1 MSTTKALLSRI
12 METAARKLG
21 CDKGTLYLY
30 DERANQLWTA
40 VLQNDLISEIRV
52 EPPQGLAGY
61 SFWHKQVMNVDDAYT
76 SPYFSPKTDELTG
89 YRTRNVLCMPVLDK
103 NGKAIGV
110 AQMINKSDGTV
121 FNAEDIEKMSAMVKE
136 ITDLLDKSDTWPA
149 LIPGLALAGVV
160 ALLGWAAHYLVPTA
174 LTGAISPVLFIVLLG
189 VAVSNLLILPL
200 RYLPGI
206 RFSMRQLLRFGIV
219 LMGARLALN
228 EVAHVGIQS
237 LLLIVGLIL
246 IALAVAIVVG
256 RLFKIPQ
263 KLAVMIAVGTAVCG
277 GSAIAAI
284 APVIKAR
291 DEEFSFAVSVNTLMG
306 MPAVLSFPLIGHLFG
321 WNDQFFGM
329 WSGTAVNDTAQVL
342 ATAYAYSP
350 AAGDTATIIKLV
362 RNSLMVFVVVAAG
375 LFYVHLDREGKATA
389 GDIPFKK
396 RLKESVPGFV
406 FGFLLLALLNSAGLF
421 SRLST
426 LTGFDVPALLAHLTN
441 DVVFVSLAGVGLG
454 TSIANFRRVGM
465 RPLVVALAT
474 FILTA
479 IASALL
485 IRMIL

>member
-21 CDKGTLYLY
+21 CDKGTLYLH
-30 DERANQLWTA
+30 DEKTNQLWTA

-61 SFWHKQVMNVDDAYT
+61 SFWHNQVMNVDDAYT
-76 SPYFSPKTDELTG
+76 NPYFSQRTDELTG
-89 YRTRNVLCMPVLDK
+89 YRTRNVLCMPVPDK
-103 NGKAIGV
+103 SGKAIGV

-121 FNAEDIEKMSAMVKE
+121 FDAEDIEKMRAMVKE

-160 ALLGWAAHYLVPTA
+160 ALLGWSAHYLVPAA
-174 LTGAISPVLFIVLLG
+174 LKDAISPVLFIVLLG

-206 RFSMRQLLRFGIV
+206 RFTMRQLLRFGIV

-228 EVAHVGIQS
+228 EVAHVGVQS
-237 LLLIVGLIL
+237 LLLIVALIL
-246 IALAVAIVVG
+246 IAVAVAMAIG
-256 RLFKIPQ
+256 RMLKIPQ

-306 MPAVLSFPLIGHLFG
+306 MLAVLSFPLIGHLFG

-329 WSGTAVNDTAQVL
+329 WAGTAVNDTAQVL

-375 LFYVHLDREGKATA
+375 LFYIHLDKEGKATA
-389 GDIPFKK
+389 KDIPFKK

-421 SRLST
+421 TGLST

-465 RPLVVALAT
+465 RPVVVALMT
-474 FILTA
+474 FVITA

-485 IRMIL
+485 IRVII